1 LPIQFLSPKSF
12 YNQGPIEWIL
22 FGWIYQIYG
31 EKFTSVLMYIPTYV
45 DSHSIYCN
53 VNKRFRIKSCQNM
66 RPSC

>member
-31 EKFTSVLMYIPTYV
+31 EKFTSALMYIPTYV